1 MLLLPSQECMRW
13 KLFGFSQ
20 SNKTMSDPN
29 QKLVLPAGKNY
40 GLDERGAAG
49 QLALE
54 LMHEI
59 RNPLEALG
67 HLVYLVRH
75 DTGNPEL
82 ISKYMDLA
90 QEQVS
95 TLNQIA
101 SQTLGFARLS
111 ASRKPIDLVDLAEA
125 ALRIHQRTIEAKK
138 IHLVKRSPPDLE
150 APVHSGQILQVVS
163 NLIVNALDALPERGT
178 LSIRLRKRESSFD
191 IVVADNGT
199 GVAEEHV
206 DRIFEPFYST
216 KEDQGNGLGL
226 ALAKRIVEDH
236 GGTLRMR
243 TSVQP
248 QRNGTAF
255 RISLP
260 R

>member
-1 MLLLPSQECMRW
+1 
-13 KLFGFSQ
+13 
-20 SNKTMSDPN
+20 MSDLS
-29 QKLVLPAGKNY
+29 QKLALPAAKSY

-67 HLVYLVRH
+67 HLVYLVRQ
-75 DTGNPEL
+75 DLENPEL
-82 ISKYMDLA
+82 IRKYIDLA
-90 QEQVS
+90 QEQVG

-111 ASRKPIDLVDLAEA
+111 ASRKSIDLVDLAEA

-138 IHLVKRSPPDLE
+138 IHLVKILPPDLQAE
-150 APVHSGQILQVVS
+150 VHSGQILQVVS
-163 NLIVNALDALPERGT
+163 NLIVNALDALPELGT
-178 LSIRLRKRESSFD
+178 LSIRLRRRQGYFD
-191 IVVADNGT
+191 IVVADNGSGIT
-199 GVAEEHV
+199 NEHAG
-206 DRIFEPFYST
+206 RIFEPFYTT
-216 KEDQGNGLGL
+216 KGDAGNGLGL
-226 ALAKRIVEDH
+226 ALAKRIIEDH

-243 TSVQP
+243 TSA
-248 QRNGTAF
+248 RSHRSGTIF

>member
-1 MLLLPSQECMRW
+1 
-13 KLFGFSQ
+13 
-20 SNKTMSDPN
+20 MSDPN
-29 QKLVLPAGKNY
+29 QKLVLAAGKSY

-67 HLVYLVRH
+67 HLVYLVRQ

-138 IHLVKRSPPDLE
+138 IHLVKRLPSGLE
-150 APVHSGQILQVVS
+150 AAVHSGQILQVVS

-178 LSIRLRKRESSFD
+178 LSIRLRNRRGSVD
-191 IVVADNGT
+191 VIVADNGS
-199 GVAEEHV
+199 GIANEHV
-206 DRIFEPFYST
+206 DHIFEPFYST
-216 KEDQGNGLGL
+216 KKEEGNGLGL

-236 GGTLRMR
+236 GGSLTVR
-243 TSVQP
+243 TSVRP
-248 QRNGTAF
+248 RRNGTVF

-260 R
+260 LDKQA